1 MTQPWSERRRESR
14 EDASGEIKIQVRLPK
29 LLEIHARLVDI
40 SQSGFRAMHMYPALS
55 AGQKVDFRL
64 QDEEGTALVVWNRIF
79 EEHVETGF
87 FILQE

>member
-1 MTQPWSERRRESR
+1 MTQPWAERRREAR
-14 EDASGEIKIQVRLPK
+14 HDASGEIRIQVRLPK

-40 SQSGFRAMHMYPALS
+40 SPSGFRAMHMYPALS
-55 AGQKVDFRL
+55 AGQKVQFCF
-64 QDEEGTALVVWNRIF
+64 EENEGLALVVWNRIF